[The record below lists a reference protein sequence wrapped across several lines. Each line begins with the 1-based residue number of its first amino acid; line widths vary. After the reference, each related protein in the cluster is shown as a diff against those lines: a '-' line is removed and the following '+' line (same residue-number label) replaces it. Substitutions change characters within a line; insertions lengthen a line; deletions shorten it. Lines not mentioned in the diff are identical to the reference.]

1 MDGDTSPAHTTGP
14 VQRQNTKADLHFEHS
29 SPFHKGVLNAI
40 FTGPPKITMLSATL
54 FSPFV
59 NLLLAE
65 ARPNPINIL
74 VPNRKPS
81 SWSVSKGES
90 TNPRML
96 FNPTAINRVPL
107 KGTTLPRPSCS
118 LSYRANGA
126 GSTRR
131 ERAGSDAGGFLWHSL
146 GLQDQRAGHKAWRSS

>member
-65 ARPNPINIL
+65 RRPKPTKQHQHSSAKQETQQL
-74 VPNRKPS
+74 VS
-81 SWSVSKGES
+81 
-90 TNPRML
+90 
-96 FNPTAINRVPL
+96 
-107 KGTTLPRPSCS
+107 
-118 LSYRANGA
+118 
-126 GSTRR
+126 
-131 ERAGSDAGGFLWHSL
+131 
-146 GLQDQRAGHKAWRSS
+146 Q